1 MNILV
6 VEDDNEY
13 IAIISEIIKKEA
25 AESSIVICEN
35 KKDALNKIS
44 EDYFDLILLDFSIPT
59 EQDKIDESPAHG
71 YAVFTSARSMAPGTP
86 IIVLTG
92 SSGDDYFTDIL
103 DQSEKSDVW
112 GGGLEIQLVSF
123 HQKHRLETFKA
134 KLKPYLINIKALNDI
149 ELLKND
155 VHLSIEEDRILRI
168 FSRSVSGV
176 LCNLTKINGGLSG
189 SKVFRVIVTAENG
202 ATIHD
207 SIGKIGSINS
217 IRDED
222 QRYERYIL
230 RLNPEA
236 TPRKLALLEHG
247 AKNQA
252 GIFYGLA
259 NGYTLNAFSNE
270 ILLDNCEN
278 LVSCLKNLTAR
289 WCVDQQGR
297 RSIRDIRRHTLSDEK
312 AEAIFTK
319 FNLEWAQDFESRT
332 IQVHWGVSHGD
343 LHGFNVLTSE
353 NGTPTIIDYGDTSD
367 GPNSLDPMTLEF
379 SLFFH
384 PDGPLCNSTWP
395 SAEQAKKW
403 YDLEFYLV
411 ECPYPEFIKYCRNWA
426 KDLAVGNREISAV
439 SYAYLI
445 RQLGYSDVNQERG
458 LELLDGAKSY
468 YSET

>member
-6 VEDDNEY
+6 VEDDAEY
-13 IAIISEIIKKEA
+13 VAKISEIIKNEA
-25 AESSIVICEN
+25 IESSITVCEN
-35 KKDALNKIS
+35 RKDALIKIS
-44 EDYFDLILLDFSIPT
+44 EHYFDLILLDFSIPT
-59 EQDKIDESPAHG
+59 EHDKFDESSAHG
-71 YAVFTSARSMAPGTP
+71 YAVFTNARSMAPGTP

-103 DQSEKSDVW
+103 DKSEKSDVW
-112 GGGLEIQLVSF
+112 GSGIEIQLVSF
-123 HQKHRLETFKA
+123 HQKHRFETFKA
-134 KLKPYLINIKALNDI
+134 KLKPYLINIKALNDV

-155 VHLSIEEDRILRI
+155 VQLSIEEDRVLRI

-189 SKVFRVIVTAENG
+189 SKVFRVIITAENG
-202 ATIHD
+202 SIIHD
-207 SIGKIGSINS
+207 SIGKIGSIAS

-222 QRYERYIL
+222 QRYERFIL

-270 ILLDNCEN
+270 ILSSNCEN
-278 LVSCLKNLTAR
+278 LVSSLKKLTAR

-297 RSIRDIRRHTLSDEK
+297 KSIRDIRRHIISDEK
-312 AEAIFTK
+312 AEEVFTK
-319 FNLEWAQDFESRT
+319 FKLDWVQDFENRT

-343 LHGFNVLTSE
+343 LHGLNVLTSE
-353 NGTPTIIDYGDTSD
+353 DGTPTIIDYGDTND
-367 GPNSLDPMTLEF
+367 GPNSFDPMTLEF

-384 PDGPLCNSTWP
+384 PDGPLCSSTWP
-395 SAEQAKKW
+395 SVKQAQKW
-403 YDLEFYLV
+403 FDLDFYLA
-411 ECPYPEFIKYCRNWA
+411 ECPYPEFIKYCRNWV
-426 KDLAVGNREISAV
+426 KDIAVGNREISAV

-445 RQLGYSDVNQERG
+445 KQLKYSDVDHQRCLAL
-458 LELLDGAKSY
+458 LEGARSY

>member
-6 VEDDNEY
+6 VEDDIEY
-13 IAIISEIIKKEA
+13 VNIISEIIKTETK
-25 AESSIVICEN
+25 ESSIFVCEN

-59 EQDKIDESPAHG
+59 EQDKFDESPAHG
-71 YAVFTSARSMAPGTP
+71 YAVFTNARSMAPGTP

-92 SSGDDYFTDIL
+92 SSGEDYFTDIL
-103 DQSEKSDVW
+103 DMSEKSDVW
-112 GGGLEIQLVSF
+112 GCGIEIPLVSF

-134 KLKPYLINIKALNDI
+134 KLKPYLMNIKALNDI
-149 ELLKND
+149 ELLKNN
-155 VHLSIEEDRILRI
+155 LQLNIEEDRILRI
-168 FSRSVSGV
+168 FSRSVNGV

-202 ATIHD
+202 STIHD
-207 SIGKIGSINS
+207 SIGKIGSIKS

-222 QRYERYIL
+222 QRYEKHIL

-259 NGYTLNAFSNE
+259 EGYTLNAFSHK

-278 LVSCLKNLTAR
+278 LVSSLKNLTAR
-289 WCVDQQGR
+289 WRVDQQGR
-297 RSIRDIRRHTLSDEK
+297 KSIRDIRRHIISDDK
-312 AEAIFTK
+312 AEMIFTK
-319 FNLEWAQDFESRT
+319 FNLDWVQDFENLT
-332 IQVHWGVSHGD
+332 IQVHWGISHGD

-353 NGTPTIIDYGDTSD
+353 NGTPTIIDYGDTNE

-384 PDGPLCNSTWP
+384 PDGPLCNSIWP
-395 SAEQAKKW
+395 SEEQAKKW
-403 YDLEFYLV
+403 YDLEFYLTD
-411 ECPYPEFIKYCRNWA
+411 CPYPEFIKYCRNWV
-426 KDLAVGNREISAV
+426 KDIAVGNREISAV

-445 RQLGYSDVNQERG
+445 RQLGYSDVNYERC
-458 LELLDGAKSY
+458 LALLDGAKSY